1 MNNGIFEAPSTCWLV
16 PFLLLSL
23 REQDHYGDELEQRMA
38 DFDSG
43 STTRPWAMYQ
53 NLRQMEKEG
62 MVISEHDGGDSEMS
76 RRRYSIV
83 ELGEVYLE
91 RWANCLAG
99 CREKVDLFLSVYEG
113 SALGVR
119 GSGTGLKGR

>member
-1 MNNGIFEAPSTCWLV
+1 MNDEVFEAPSTCWLV

-23 REQDHYGDELEQRMA
+23 REQDHYGDELEQRMG

-43 STTRPWAMYQ
+43 STRPWAMYQ

-62 MVISEHDGGDSEMS
+62 MLISHYDRGDSEIF
-76 RRRYSIV
+76 RRRYSIA

-91 RWANCLAG
+91 RWASCLAG

-113 SALGVR
+113 SAWDVC
-119 GSGTGLKGR
+119 GSGTVLKER